1 MDPSRSDKK
10 NRIGRVNGLY
20 ISSGPDQMFD
30 CERKSL
36 GGARKK
42 DPRPNTHEAQING
55 PLRGVDLFQRRSHR
69 VSGQVKDNIFSKLL
83 GIGLNALNTFRGTL
97 NECSKYFS
105 GHFD

>member
-10 NRIGRVNGLY
+10 NRTGRVNGLY

-30 CERKSL
+30 CE
-36 GGARKK
+36 
-42 DPRPNTHEAQING
+42 
-55 PLRGVDLFQRRSHR
+55 RRSHR

-97 NECSKYFS
+97 I
-105 GHFD
+105 